1 MTTGMTIGKT
11 QALTGDVGA
20 LRTQAEE
27 FRANGKLLQDES
39 GIAVRVLGDLVTSW
53 FGDAATAATESMGR
67 AEQRVRTISDAH
79 TDAADAASAGA
90 DGIEGYQLIARK
102 GILQAESEDFTV
114 TEDGSVT
121 APSALLYVQGD
132 AAPEQ
137 VVAAQHALDEKAR
150 QYEASIK
157 QNLAGMATE
166 DAAAAAAISSAF
178 EGLSGDRNPDGP
190 PSDHKTED
198 RSDDPLYPNGE
209 PSLSDINQGDFGD
222 CWLLAALGS
231 TALTDP
237 QKIKDLITDNGDG
250 TYTVHFED
258 GDVTVND
265 DALLDQGDDQ
275 GKWVA
280 VVETAYAE
288 REGGTFDEIDGGTS
302 DEAYE
307 DLFGADTGSFD
318 PDSSGDWIF
327 GDNKSP
333 DDSYNEMREALDDG
347 RPVTASVNGRIGIDG
362 GHALI
367 VTNVYERDG
376 VQYVEMMNPWAS
388 NSDDIINGVEAA
400 GGEAY
405 PDGRVVMNMD
415 DFSEEFYKVR
425 YVEDW
430 D

>member
-1 MTTGMTIGKT
+1 MAIGKT
-11 QALTGDVGA
+11 QALEGDVGA
-20 LRTQAEE
+20 LRAQAEE
-27 FRANGKLLQDES
+27 FRANGTLLQEEN
-39 GIAVRVLGDLVTSW
+39 GIASRVLSDLLTSW
-53 FGDAATAATESMGR
+53 FGDAATAAAESMGR
-67 AEQRVRTISDAH
+67 TEQQVRTISAAH
-79 TDAADAASAGA
+79 TDAADAANAGA
-90 DGIEGYQLIARK
+90 DGIEGYQVLAREY
-102 GILQAESEDFTV
+102 IVQAESEGFTV
-114 TEDGSVT
+114 AEDGSVT
-121 APSALLYVQGD
+121 APSALLYVRGD
-132 AAPEQ
+132 ADPAQ

-150 QYEASIK
+150 QYETSIK
-157 QNLAGMATE
+157 QNLAGMAAE

-178 EGLSGDRNPDGP
+178 EGLSEGDMNPDGP
-190 PSDHKTED
+190 PSDHNTED
-198 RSDDPLYPNGE
+198 RSGDPLYPNGE
-209 PSLSDINQGDFGD
+209 PSIADIDQGDFGD

-250 TYTVHFED
+250 TFTVHFKD

-265 DALLDQGDDQ
+265 DALLDQGADQ

-280 VVETAYAE
+280 IVETAYAE
-288 REGGTFDEIDGGTS
+288 REGGTYDEIEGGYS
-302 DEAYE
+302 DDAYE

-318 PDSSGDWIF
+318 PDSTNDLFF

-333 DDSYNEMREALDDG
+333 GDSYDEMKKALDDG

-367 VTNVYERDG
+367 VTTVYERDG
-376 VQYVEMMNPWAS
+376 VQYVELMNPWAS
-388 NSDDIINGVEAA
+388 NSTEIIDGVKAA

-405 PDGRVVMNMD
+405 PDGRIVMNVD

>member
-1 MTTGMTIGKT
+1 MTVAIGKT
-11 QALTGDVGA
+11 QALEGDVSA
-20 LRTQAEE
+20 LRAQAEE
-27 FRANGKLLQDES
+27 FRANGELLREGNRS
-39 GIAVRVLGDLVTSW
+39 AVRLLGGLSASW
-53 FGDAATAATESMGR
+53 FGDAANAAAESMGR
-67 AEQRVRTISDAH
+67 AEQQVRKISDVH
-79 TDAADAASAGA
+79 SDAADAADSGA
-90 DGIEGYQLIARK
+90 DAIEGYQLLARM
-102 GILQAESEDFTV
+102 GIRQAESEDFTV
-114 TEDGSVT
+114 AEDGSVT
-121 APSALLYVQGD
+121 APSALLYVRGAAD
-132 AAPEQ
+132 AEQ
-137 VVAAQHALDEKAR
+137 LLVAQHALDEKAR
-150 QYEASIK
+150 RYEVSIK
-157 QNLAGMATE
+157 QNLAGMAAE
-166 DAAAAAAISSAF
+166 DAETAAAISSAF
-178 EGLSGDRNPDGP
+178 EGMSEGDMNPEGP
-190 PSDHKTED
+190 PTDHGTED
-198 RSDDPLYPNGE
+198 RSDDPLYPNGD
-209 PSLSDINQGDFGD
+209 PSLGDINQGDFGD

-250 TYTVHFED
+250 TYTVHFQD

-288 REGGTFDEIDGGTS
+288 REGGTYDEIEGGYA
-302 DEAYE
+302 DDAYE

-318 PDSSGDWIF
+318 PDSTNDLFF

-333 DDSYNEMREALDDG
+333 DDSYDEMNEALDDG
-347 RPVTASVNGRIGIDG
+347 RPVSASVNGRIGIDG

-367 VTNVYERDG
+367 VTDVYERDG
-376 VQYVEMMNPWAS
+376 VRYVELMNPWAS
-388 NSDDIINGVEAA
+388 NNDDIINGVEEA

-405 PDGRVVMNMD
+405 PDGRIVMNID

>member
-1 MTTGMTIGKT
+1 MAVGKT
-11 QALTGDVGA
+11 QALHGDVAA
-20 LRTQAEE
+20 LRGQAEE
-27 FRANGKLLQDES
+27 FRANGTLLRDGNQN
-39 GIAVRVLGDLVTSW
+39 AVRVLGDLLGTW
-53 FGDAATAATESMGR
+53 FGAAANAAAASMGR
-67 AEQRVRTISDAH
+67 AEQQVRRLSDAH
-79 TDAADAASAGA
+79 VDAADAAAAGA
-90 DGIEGYQLIARK
+90 DGIEGYQRVARAA
-102 GILQAESEDFTV
+102 ILRAEAEGFTV
-114 TEDGSVT
+114 AEDGAVT

-132 AAPEQ
+132 ADPEQ
-137 VVAAQHALDEKAR
+137 VVTAQHALDDKAR
-150 QYEASIK
+150 QFETTIK
-157 QNLAGMATE
+157 QNLAGMAAE
-166 DAAAAAAISSAF
+166 DASAAAAIASAF
-178 EGLSGDRNPDGP
+178 GSLSEEDMNPEGP
-190 PSDHKTED
+190 PTDHSTED

-209 PSLSDINQGDFGD
+209 PCLSDINQGDFGD

-231 TALTDP
+231 TAMTDP

-250 TYTVHFED
+250 TYTVHFAD
-258 GDVTVND
+258 GDVTVSD

-275 GKWVA
+275 AKWVA
-280 VVETAYAE
+280 IVETAYAE
-288 REGGTFDEIDGGTS
+288 HEGGEYDEIEGG
-302 DEAYE
+302 DANEAYE

-318 PDSSGDWIF
+318 PDSTNDLFF

-347 RPVTASVNGRIGIDG
+347 RPVTASVRDRIGIDG

-376 VQYVEMMNPWAS
+376 VQYVELMNPWAS
-388 NSDDIINGVEAA
+388 NNDAIINGVEAA

-405 PDGRVVMNMD
+405 SDGRIVMNMD

>member
-1 MTTGMTIGKT
+1 MAIGKT
-11 QALTGDVGA
+11 QALHGDVAA

-27 FRANGKLLQDES
+27 FRANGTLLRS
-39 GIAVRVLGDLVTSW
+39 GNQAAIRVLGDLVGTW

-67 AEQRVRTISDAH
+67 AEQQVRKVSDAH
-79 TDAADAASAGA
+79 VDAADAADAGA
-90 DGIEGYQLIARK
+90 DGIEGYQTLARTA
-102 GILQAESEDFTV
+102 ILQAEAESFTV
-114 TEDGSVT
+114 AEDGSVT
-121 APSALLYVQGD
+121 APSALLFVKGD
-132 AAPEQ
+132 AEPEQ
-137 VVAAQHALDEKAR
+137 VATAQHALDEKAR
-150 QYEASIK
+150 QYETTIK

-166 DAAAAAAISSAF
+166 DAAAAEAISSAF
-178 EGLSGDRNPDGP
+178 EGLSEGDMNPSGP
-190 PSDHKTED
+190 PTDHGTED
-198 RSDDPLYPNGE
+198 RSGDPLYPNGD
-209 PSLSDINQGDFGD
+209 PTLSDIRQGDFGD

-231 TALTDP
+231 TAMTDP

-250 TYTVHFED
+250 TYTVHFAD

-265 DALLDQGDDQ
+265 DALLDQGADQ

-280 VVETAYAE
+280 IVETAYAE
-288 REGGTFDEIDGGTS
+288 HEGGEFDEIDGGDS
-302 DEAYE
+302 NEAFE

-318 PDSSGDWIF
+318 PDSTNDLFF

-333 DDSYNEMREALDDG
+333 GDSYDEMREALDDG

-362 GHALI
+362 GHALM

-376 VQYVEMMNPWAS
+376 VQYVELMNPWAS
-388 NSDDIINGVEAA
+388 NNDAIINGVKEA

-405 PDGRVVMNMD
+405 PDGRIVMNID

>member
-1 MTTGMTIGKT
+1 MAIGKT
-11 QALTGDVGA
+11 QALHGDVAA

-27 FRANGKLLQDES
+27 FRANGTLLRDGNQT
-39 GIAVRVLGDLVTSW
+39 AVRVLGNLLGSW

-67 AEQRVRTISDAH
+67 AEQQVRRVSDAH
-79 TDAADAASAGA
+79 ADAADAAEAGA
-90 DGIEGYQLIARK
+90 DGIEGYQTLARTA
-102 GILQAESEDFTV
+102 ILQAEAESFTV
-114 TEDGSVT
+114 AEDGSVT
-121 APSALLYVQGD
+121 APSALLYVKGD
-132 AAPEQ
+132 AEPEQ
-137 VVAAQHALDEKAR
+137 VVTAQHALDEKAR
-150 QYEASIK
+150 QYETTIK

-166 DAAAAAAISSAF
+166 DAAAAEAISSAF
-178 EGLSGDRNPDGP
+178 EGLSEGDMNPSGP
-190 PSDHKTED
+190 PTDHGTED
-198 RSDDPLYPNGE
+198 RSGDPLYPNGD
-209 PSLSDINQGDFGD
+209 PTLSDIRQGDFGD

-231 TALTDP
+231 TAMTDP

-250 TYTVHFED
+250 TYTVHFAD

-265 DALLDQGDDQ
+265 DALLDQGADQ

-280 VVETAYAE
+280 IVETAYAE
-288 REGGTFDEIDGGTS
+288 HEGGEFDEIDGGDS
-302 DEAYE
+302 NEAFE

-318 PDSSGDWIF
+318 PDSTNDLFF

-333 DDSYNEMREALDDG
+333 GDSYDEMREALDDG

-362 GHALI
+362 GHALM

-376 VQYVEMMNPWAS
+376 VQYVELMNPWAS
-388 NSDDIINGVEAA
+388 NNDAIINGVKDA

-405 PDGRVVMNMD
+405 PDGRIVMNMD

>member
-1 MTTGMTIGKT
+1 MTIGKT
-11 QALTGDVGA
+11 QALEGDVGA
-20 LRTQAEE
+20 LRAQAEE
-27 FRANGKLLQDES
+27 FRANGKLLQE
-39 GIAVRVLGDLVTSW
+39 GNRIAARVLGDLSTSW
-53 FGDAATAATESMGR
+53 FGDAATAAAESMGR
-67 AEQRVRTISDAH
+67 AEQQVRTISDAH
-79 TDAADAASAGA
+79 SDAADAADAGA
-90 DGIEGYQLIARK
+90 DGIEGYQLLARK
-102 GILQAESEDFTV
+102 GIMQAESEDFTV

-121 APSALLYVQGD
+121 APSALLYVRGD
-132 AAPEQ
+132 ADAEQ

-157 QNLAGMATE
+157 QNLAGMAAE
-166 DAAAAAAISSAF
+166 DAEAAAAISNAF
-178 EGLSGDRNPDGP
+178 EGLSEGDLNPEGP
-190 PSDHKTED
+190 PSDHGTED

-209 PSLSDINQGDFGD
+209 PRIEDIDQGDFGD

-237 QKIKDLITDNGDG
+237 EKIKDLITDNGDG
-250 TYTVHFED
+250 TYSVHFQD
-258 GDVTVND
+258 GDVTVSD
-265 DALLDQGDDQ
+265 DALLDQGADQ

-280 VVETAYAE
+280 VIETAYAE
-288 REGGTFDEIDGGTS
+288 REGGTYDEIEGGYA
-302 DEAYE
+302 DHAYE
-307 DLFGADTGSFD
+307 DLFGADTGNFD
-318 PDSSGDWIF
+318 PDSSNDLFF

-333 DDSYNEMREALDDG
+333 GDSYDEMKEALDDG

-376 VQYVEMMNPWAS
+376 VQYVEMMNPHAS
-388 NSDDIINGVEAA
+388 NSSDIINGVEEA

-405 PDGRVVMNMD
+405 PDGRIVMSVD

-425 YVEDW
+425 YVKDW

>member
-1 MTTGMTIGKT
+1 MAIGKT
-11 QALTGDVGA
+11 QALDGDVGA
-20 LRTQAEE
+20 LRAQAEE
-27 FRANGKLLQDES
+27 FRANGKLLRDGNET
-39 GIAVRVLGDLVTSW
+39 AVRVLGDLMGTW
-53 FGDAATAATESMGR
+53 FGIAANAAAESMGH
-67 AEQRVRTISDAH
+67 AEQQVRKLSDAH
-79 TDAADAASAGA
+79 SDAADAADAGA
-90 DGIEGYQLIARK
+90 DGIEGYQTLARAA
-102 GILQAESEDFTV
+102 ILRAESEDFTV
-114 TEDGSVT
+114 AEDGSVT
-121 APSALLYVQGD
+121 APSALLYVRGD
-132 AAPEQ
+132 ADPEQ
-137 VVAAQHALDEKAR
+137 VVTAQHALDEKAR
-150 QYEASIK
+150 QYETTIK
-157 QNLAGMATE
+157 QNLAGMAAE
-166 DAAAAAAISSAF
+166 DAEAAAAISSAF
-178 EGLSGDRNPDGP
+178 DSLSEGDMNPEGP
-190 PSDHKTED
+190 PTDHSTED

-209 PSLSDINQGDFGD
+209 PSITDIDQGDFGD

-250 TYTVHFED
+250 TYTVHFQD

-265 DALLDQGDDQ
+265 DALLDQGADQ

-280 VVETAYAE
+280 IVETAYAE
-288 REGGTFDEIDGGTS
+288 REGGTYDEIEGG
-302 DEAYE
+302 DANDAYE

-318 PDSSGDWIF
+318 PDSTNDLFF

-333 DDSYNEMREALDDG
+333 GDSYDTMRDALDDG
-347 RPVTASVNGRIGIDG
+347 RAVTASVRDRIGIDG

-376 VQYVEMMNPWAS
+376 VQYVELMNPWAS
-388 NSDDIINGVEAA
+388 NSDDIINGVEGA

-405 PDGRVVMNMD
+405 SDGRIVMNMD

>member
-1 MTTGMTIGKT
+1 MAIGKT
-11 QALTGDVGA
+11 QALEGDVGA
-20 LRTQAEE
+20 LRAQAEE
-27 FRANGKLLQDES
+27 FRANGKLLRD
-39 GIAVRVLGDLVTSW
+39 GNGTAARVLGDLFGSW
-53 FGDAATAATESMGR
+53 SGIAANAAAESMGR
-67 AEQRVRTISDAH
+67 AEQQVRKLSDAH
-79 TDAADAASAGA
+79 SDAADAADAGA
-90 DGIEGYQLIARK
+90 NAIEGYQSLARAA
-102 GILQAESEDFTV
+102 ITRAESEDFTV
-114 TEDGSVT
+114 AEDGTVT
-121 APSALLYVQGD
+121 APSALLYVRSD
-132 AAPEQ
+132 AEPEQ
-137 VVAAQHALDEKAR
+137 VVTAQHALDEKAR
-150 QYEASIK
+150 QYEATIK

-178 EGLSGDRNPDGP
+178 DALSEGDMNSEGP
-190 PSDHKTED
+190 PTDHGTED

-209 PSLSDINQGDFGD
+209 PSLSDIRQGNFGD

-250 TYTVHFED
+250 TYTVHFQD

-280 VVETAYAE
+280 IVETAYAE
-288 REGGTFDEIDGGTS
+288 HEGGTYDEIEGG
-302 DEAYE
+302 DANDAYE
-307 DLFGADTGSFD
+307 DLFGANTDSFD
-318 PDSSGDWIF
+318 PDSTNDLFF

-333 DDSYNEMREALDDG
+333 GDSYDSMREALDDG
-347 RPVTASVNGRIGIDG
+347 RPVTASVRDRIGIDG

-376 VQYVEMMNPWAS
+376 VQYVELMNPWAS
-388 NSDDIINGVEAA
+388 NNDAIINGVEQA

-405 PDGRVVMNMD
+405 SDGRIVMNMD

>member
-1 MTTGMTIGKT
+1 MTTALGKSH
-11 QALTGDVGA
+11 ALQGDVGA
-20 LRTQAEE
+20 LRAQAEE
-27 FRANGKLLQDES
+27 FRANGKLIQDES
-39 GIAVRVLGDLVTSW
+39 GNASRVVSDLLTSW
-53 FGDAATAATESMGR
+53 FGDAAAAAADSMSRTE
-67 AEQRVRTISDAH
+67 QQVRTIFDAH
-79 TDAADAASAGA
+79 SEAADAADAGA
-90 DGIEGYQLIARK
+90 NGIEGYQLLARQ
-102 GILQAESEDFTV
+102 GILAAESEDFTV
-114 TEDGSVT
+114 AEDGSVT

-132 AAPEQ
+132 ADPAQ

-157 QNLAGMATE
+157 QNLAGMT
-166 DAAAAAAISSAF
+166 DADAETALAINSAF
-178 EGLSGDRNPDGP
+178 EGLAGDRNPDGP

-198 RSDDPLYPNGE
+198 RSGDPLYPNGD

-280 VVETAYAE
+280 VIETAYAE

-333 DDSYNEMREALDDG
+333 GDSYNEMREALDDG

-388 NSDDIINGVEAA
+388 NSDDIIKGVEAA

>member
-1 MTTGMTIGKT
+1 MAIGKA
-11 QALTGDVGA
+11 QALEGDVGA
-20 LRTQAEE
+20 LRAQAEE
-27 FRANGKLLQDES
+27 FRVNGKLLRDGNET
-39 GIAVRVLGDLVTSW
+39 AVRVLGDLLGTW
-53 FGDAATAATESMGR
+53 FGDAANAADESMGR
-67 AEQRVRTISDAH
+67 AEQQVRKLSDAH
-79 TDAADAASAGA
+79 SDAADAADAGA
-90 DGIEGYQLIARK
+90 AGIEGYQSLARAA
-102 GILQAESEDFTV
+102 ILRAESEDFTV
-114 TEDGSVT
+114 AEDGSVT
-121 APSALLYVQGD
+121 APSALLYVRGD
-132 AAPEQ
+132 ADPEQ
-137 VVAAQHALDEKAR
+137 VVTAQHALDEKAR
-150 QYEASIK
+150 QYETTIK

-166 DAAAAAAISSAF
+166 DAEAAAAISSAF
-178 EGLSGDRNPDGP
+178 EGLSEEDMNPEGP
-190 PSDHKTED
+190 PTDHGTED
-198 RSDDPLYPNGE
+198 RSGDPLYPNGE
-209 PSLSDINQGDFGD
+209 PSLADISQGNFGD

-250 TYTVHFED
+250 TYTVHFQD

-280 VVETAYAE
+280 IIETAYAE
-288 REGGTFDEIDGGTS
+288 HEGGTYDEIEGG
-302 DEAYE
+302 DANEAYE
-307 DLFGADTGSFD
+307 DLFGANTGSFD
-318 PDSSGDWIF
+318 PDSTSDLFF

-333 DDSYNEMREALDDG
+333 GDSYDEMREALDDG

-367 VTNVYERDG
+367 VTDVYERDG
-376 VQYVEMMNPWAS
+376 KQYVELMNPWAS
-388 NSDDIINGVEAA
+388 NNDAIINGVEEA

-405 PDGRVVMNMD
+405 SDGRIVMNMD